1 MWRLSPVEERGLA
14 YVGAADE
21 DDGGE
26 KRRVH
31 LGEVDAG
38 LLHWAPPWL
47 ALGLRRGLRYLCNGG
62 VRESG
67 GEWKAREER

>member
-1 MWRLSPVEERGLA
+1 MWRLSPVEERRLA

-26 KRRVH
+26 KRRIH

-38 LLHWAPPWL
+38 LLHGAPPGL
-47 ALGLRRGLRYLCNGG
+47 ALGPRGGLRLL
-62 VRESG
+62 
-67 GEWKAREER
+67 